1 MNKQQ
6 LIYWKSEREMLDRLY
21 RDRMREW
28 QRLTD
33 LYDLKFDD
41 RIRDLEPQ
49 DIVRISRFYPVVRQI
64 ISTIAFRYPKQF
76 FIIEDEGGE
85 EVAQILERASSAFM
99 ALANVKDHVHQA
111 IFDSLFCGVG
121 WLRLDYNPPGDDM
134 IAPYV
139 TNDDMA
145 DDMVSVCRVPPGF
158 VHVDPTA
165 APHRLGTARYIRERM
180 WVPLKFLKDDPEIQ
194 HKRQLK
200 RSSVGDEDELAFG
213 EVMGSQGGDSEEL
226 QALKES
232 VDNGEFVL
240 VDRIHDRINRKL
252 IMFADNVE
260 EPILERDHPFIK
272 MSFPQMVNS
281 IGQLIF
287 EEDETG
293 QLTEP
298 VLDIDAGMPAQG
310 FLTENGFPFVPIK
323 FDMNASSYYPQP
335 QMAYLED
342 IQNGIIEQVSRRSD
356 LLKRTARQGVVSEA
370 EVLANPDLLERLRRG
385 RDGEFQIMQ
394 DINNIKEFNFAS
406 VPSDLYRHEQSL
418 LAYEDQIAAV
428 QPPTAGESDTATEA
442 AVVAASAQ
450 LNGNWMEAKV
460 AEAYERVVRNAFQ
473 IMGDP
478 RYTPENFA
486 LNVAPEGEGMLV
498 RALRNSDFLWNFR
511 IYTRVGSTQP
521 LYEQLEQDRF
531 LAFWDRAAGRPNFDQ
546 MELDKAMAQ
555 AFDIVDVEKLM
566 VSDANVEAQR
576 AAQLENDRFMQGVD
590 TDVLAEQDHMAH
602 AETHATYREHPRYQ
616 ELMQAAQMSN
626 TMGQPLN
633 VQAAQQI
640 QQIDQMV
647 IAHVQAHQA
656 ALENEQQ
663 TAAGRPGGG
672 GSTGTAGAEDL
683 MGQVQ
688 SHAQKT
694 SQAAQAQSDE
704 MVRGS

>member
-99 ALANVKDHVHQA
+99 NLANVKDHVHQA
-111 IFDSLFCGVG
+111 IFDALFTGVG

-145 DDMVSVCRVPPGF
+145 DDMVSVSRVPPGF

-310 FLTENGFPFVPIK
+310 FLTENGFPFVPVK
-323 FDMNASSYYPQP
+323 FDMSASSYYPLP

-406 VPSDLYRHEQSL
+406 VPADLYRHEQSL

-442 AVVAASAQ
+442 AVVAAAAQ

-460 AEAYERVVRNAFQ
+460 AQAYELVVRNAFQ

-478 RYTPENFA
+478 RYTPETFA
-486 LNVAPEGEGMLV
+486 LNVAPEGEGMMV

-521 LYEQLEQDRF
+521 LFEQLEQDRF
-531 LAFWDRAAGRPNFDQ
+531 LAFWDRAANRPNFDQ

-555 AFDIVDVEKLM
+555 AFDIIDVEKLM
-566 VSDANVEAQR
+566 VSDTNVEAQR
-576 AAQLENDRFMQGVD
+576 AAQLENDRFMMGVD
-590 TDVLAEQDHMAH
+590 TDVLAEQDHMTH
-602 AETHATYREHPRYQ
+602 AETHATYREHPRYT

-640 QQIDQMV
+640 QQIDQMI
-647 IAHVQAHQA
+647 IAHVEAHQA

-663 TAAGRPGGG
+663 GAAGPPGAT
-672 GSTGTAGAEDL
+672 GSVGAEDL

-688 SHAQKT
+688 SNAQKT
-694 SQAAQAQSDE
+694 SQATQAQSDE

>member
-99 ALANVKDHVHQA
+99 NLANVKDHVHQA
-111 IFDSLFCGVG
+111 IFDALFTGVG

-145 DDMVSVCRVPPGF
+145 DDMVSVSRVPPGF

-310 FLTENGFPFVPIK
+310 FLTENGFPFVPVK
-323 FDMNASSYYPQP
+323 FDMSASSYYPLP

-356 LLKRTARQGVVSEA
+356 LLKRTARQGVVSES

-406 VPSDLYRHEQSL
+406 VPADLYRHEQSL

-442 AVVAASAQ
+442 AVVAAAAQ

-460 AEAYERVVRNAFQ
+460 AQAYELVVRNAFQ
-473 IMGDP
+473 VMADP
-478 RYTPENFA
+478 RYTPETFA
-486 LNVAPEGEGMLV
+486 LNVAPEGEGMMV

-521 LYEQLEQDRF
+521 LFEQLEQDRF
-531 LAFWDRAAGRPNFDQ
+531 LAFWDRAANRPNFDQ

-555 AFDIVDVEKLM
+555 AFDIIDVEKLM

-576 AAQLENDRFMQGVD
+576 AAQLENDRFMMGVD
-590 TDVLAEQDHMAH
+590 TDVLAEQDHMTH
-602 AETHATYREHPRYQ
+602 AETHATYREHPRYT

-640 QQIDQMV
+640 QQIDQMI
-647 IAHVQAHQA
+647 IAPVEAHQA

-663 TAAGRPGGG
+663 GAAGPPGAT
-672 GSTGTAGAEDL
+672 GSVGAEDL

-688 SHAQKT
+688 SNAQKT
-694 SQAAQAQSDE
+694 SQATQAQSDE

>member
-99 ALANVKDHVHQA
+99 NLANVKDHVHQA

-145 DDMVSVCRVPPGF
+145 DDMVSVSRVPPGF

-252 IMFADNVE
+252 IMFAYNVE

-310 FLTENGFPFVPIK
+310 FLTENGFPFVPVK
-323 FDMNASSYYPQP
+323 FDMSASSYYPLP

-356 LLKRTARQGVVSEA
+356 LLKRTARQGVVSES

-406 VPSDLYRHEQSL
+406 VPADLYRHEQSL

-442 AVVAASAQ
+442 AVVAAAAQ

-460 AEAYERVVRNAFQ
+460 AQAYELVVRNAFQ
-473 IMGDP
+473 VMADP
-478 RYTPENFA
+478 RYTPETFA
-486 LNVAPEGEGMLV
+486 LNVAPEGEGMMV

-521 LYEQLEQDRF
+521 LFEQLEQDRF
-531 LAFWDRAAGRPNFDQ
+531 LAFWDRAANRPNFDQ

-555 AFDIVDVEKLM
+555 AFDIIDVEKLM
-566 VSDANVEAQR
+566 VSDTNVEAQR
-576 AAQLENDRFMQGVD
+576 AAQLENDRFMMGVD
-590 TDVLAEQDHMAH
+590 TDVLAEQDHMTH
-602 AETHATYREHPRYQ
+602 AETHATYREHPRYT

-633 VQAAQQI
+633 VQAAQQV
-640 QQIDQMV
+640 QQIDQMI
-647 IAHVQAHQA
+647 IAHVEAHQA

-663 TAAGRPGGG
+663 GAAGPPGAT
-672 GSTGTAGAEDL
+672 GSVGAEDL

-688 SHAQKT
+688 SNAQKT